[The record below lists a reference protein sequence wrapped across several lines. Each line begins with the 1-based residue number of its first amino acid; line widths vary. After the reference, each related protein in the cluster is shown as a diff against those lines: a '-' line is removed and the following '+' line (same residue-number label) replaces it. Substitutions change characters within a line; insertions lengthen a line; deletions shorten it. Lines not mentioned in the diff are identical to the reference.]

1 MYCDLVESEDF
12 WPDRMK
18 CRKWLEKNE
27 WEKEQETRREEYERN
42 RRERFERRERDE
54 RSEDADYNESYRN
67 SRHGDSDYY
76 SGKTYDNDDDRD
88 DDYDYRKDSYDKK
101 TLARNTI
108 MIALE
113 EITEATMTIKI
124 MLSSI
129 STGTIINQS
138 LVNS

>member
-1 MYCDLVESEDF
+1 MRVI
-12 WPDRMK
+12 
-18 CRKWLEKNE
+18 
-27 WEKEQETRREEYERN
+27 ETVDMGIRTIILAKLMIMMTIMMTIMIIAR
-42 RRERFERRERDE
+42 
-54 RSEDADYNESYRN
+54 
-67 SRHGDSDYY
+67 
-76 SGKTYDNDDDRD
+76 TPMI
-88 DDYDYRKDSYDKK
+88 K

-113 EITEATMTIKI
+113 EITEATKTIMI